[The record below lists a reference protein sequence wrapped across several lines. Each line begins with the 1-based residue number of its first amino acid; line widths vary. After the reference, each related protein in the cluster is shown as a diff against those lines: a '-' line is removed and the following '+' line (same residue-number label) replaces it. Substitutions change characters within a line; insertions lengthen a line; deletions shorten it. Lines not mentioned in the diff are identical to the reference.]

1 MFNDIINNNINI
13 IYYNIFSSA
22 EPAQQERERK
32 EFSKIFFF
40 RNAADPAAE
49 VDKFIAYYDSIEWRN
64 DKGRKYETF
73 ESRLALARLWAFKEE
88 GQWARPEYL
97 KAVKAIYEEAIYGN
111 IEGVEALID
120 HRVNLSWNGR
130 ERKWEWSSTQEAYQW
145 IQENFELVKKHIKPM
160 LGQETAVIY
169 KKIA

>member
-1 MFNDIINNNINI
+1 MTTNNNNII
-13 IYYNIFSSA
+13 IYNNFSCA
-22 EPAQQERERK
+22 EPAQQEEEK
-32 EFSKIFFF
+32 KNFYKIFFF
-40 RNAADPAAE
+40 KNAADPGAE
-49 VDKFIAYYDSIEWRN
+49 VERFIGYNDSLEWRN
-64 DKGRKYETF
+64 EKGRTYDTP
-73 ESRLALARLWAFKEE
+73 ESRLGLARFWEIKTE

-97 KAVKAIYEEAIYGN
+97 KAVKAIYDEAIKEN
-111 IEGVEALID
+111 IEGVEVLID

-130 ERKWEWSSTQEAYQW
+130 ERKWEWSSTQAAYQW